1 MLESVMVSTTGLENR
16 DTPETSVATR
26 TGSFHRPDLPGK
38 AKFEGKS
45 DCGNRQSVDR
55 STLQLPQNRS
65 SEISSFRA
73 AALIELLEAS
83 HRHGGNPGYPAEAML
98 SACVMQFALGERYAN
113 AFLEMWPGT
122 PILFR
127 PSFF

>member
-1 MLESVMVSTTGLENR
+1 MIVIRQVLRHSLSQ
-16 DTPETSVATR
+16 S
-26 TGSFHRPDLPGK
+26 
-38 AKFEGKS
+38 
-45 DCGNRQSVDR
+45 GN
-55 STLQLPQNRS
+55 LS

-127 PSFF
+127 PSFS

>member
-1 MLESVMVSTTGLENR
+1 MGDCYFNRVRQPKQPPKSGYRFLEAVVKGVT
-16 DTPETSVATR
+16 
-26 TGSFHRPDLPGK
+26 
-38 AKFEGKS
+38 
-45 DCGNRQSVDR
+45 
-55 STLQLPQNRS
+55 
-65 SEISSFRA
+65 FRA

-127 PSFF
+127 PSFS